1 MLVASVFGVE
11 GDDVVLPVDVHPVEL
26 TLAADLELVTFPGRD
41 LESVGADLEGVDGV
55 LEVGLA
61 RLLLLLL
68 QRVPLNRRGVD
79 TSPSP
84 LAPHDGG
91 GGREDRKGWG
101 IAACF
106 ASLDAPST
114 DTKGTMYVGKNEG
127 VYG

>member
-61 RLLLLLL
+61 RLLL

-91 GGREDRKGWG
+91 GGRDDRKGWG
-101 IAACF
+101 IAACL
-106 ASLDAPST
+106 ASLDASST
-114 DTKGTMYVGKNEG
+114 DTKETMCECWVKNIG
-127 VYG
+127 

>member
-1 MLVASVFGVE
+1 MLVARVFGVE

-61 RLLLLLL
+61 RLLL

-91 GGREDRKGWG
+91 GGRDDRKGWG
-101 IAACF
+101 IAACL
-106 ASLDAPST
+106 ASLDATST
-114 DTKGTMYVGKNEG
+114 DTKETMCECWVKNIG
-127 VYG
+127 

>member
-61 RLLLLLL
+61 RLLL

-101 IAACF
+101 IAACL
-106 ASLDAPST
+106 ASLDATST
-114 DTKGTMYVGKNEG
+114 DTKETMCECWVKNIG
-127 VYG
+127 

>member
-61 RLLLLLL
+61 RLLL

-91 GGREDRKGWG
+91 GGRDDRKGWG
-101 IAACF
+101 IAAYL

-114 DTKGTMYVGKNEG
+114 DTKGTMYVCWVKNIG
-127 VYG
+127 

>member
-61 RLLLLLL
+61 RLLL

-84 LAPHDGG
+84 WAPHDGG

-101 IAACF
+101 IAACL
-106 ASLDAPST
+106 ASLDATST
-114 DTKGTMYVGKNEG
+114 DTKETMCECWVKNIG
-127 VYG
+127 